1 MTTPRVRPWLFY
13 DTAVSNTLI
22 LHWNGTAWAKALAG

>member
-1 MTTPRVRPWLFY
+1 VSGSDAWAVGFY